1 MAGRGH
7 QGITAGQGAIQL
19 SDTLLAFETIDAEH
33 KADANMKSHF
43 GAPPTAAFLRH
54 ACRGEIRAD
63 FALTALDEADIIIV
77 SLDTTGGRRGF
88 CCVKKNYPK
97 EGYLYV
103 DLICSAPGPPRG
115 GPAVGLQQRNPEER
129 WAMLESGRSLL
140 QALKD
145 YCTDARWRGIFLRA
159 VSNVITYYYYLG
171 WRFIANC
178 GDVQKDNVGYDQ
190 RQLKIA
196 VDDPNKSEEIDALA
210 KKYFSRYGDFAW
222 YKGITGAELA
232 EGKAEAQDDHDN
244 LGPDEFKSHTPPS
257 EMLMAHD
264 VPDQGY
270 LMLWCPGDP
279 EGVYAASSDA
289 NYNPSGLDSAATSG
303 KGKGGGATSG
313 AGGGATSGGRRHRRS
328 KRGKRRKNTKKKRR
342 KRNHHSLLFS
352 RRRRGRRRTRRRR
365 GGGPDRDNLLALQ
378 EFYRKYS
385 PRRIDRAKSALKQYK
400 CSEDALEFM
409 MDAKYGKNTKGWVVP
424 KLQKTF
430 INCPASTGGSR
441 RRRKTRRR
449 RSRRR
454 KARRRR
460 KTRIK
465 RGGEGEEWANNNNIG
480 RIVQLTPAG
489 IEYYRN
495 LIKTTKAATK
505 ELRAAAPGPEAPPPP
520 PPAYGD
526 SPERADEL
534 SRQLARAEEAREAA
548 DRAEMV
554 SHYFVDATTD
564 PSTWRGYNLGTLRD
578 PAVLPLL
585 RLARDGVGLKVNWFN
600 VEPAGEERGSYH
612 TVYARFIDQ
621 QARESAPWKMAS
633 IDFIKPEKKPKSATK
648 KGGAKS

>member
-43 GAPPTAAFLRH
+43 GAPLPAAFLRH
-54 ACRGEIRAD
+54 ACRGAIESS
-63 FALTALDEADIIIV
+63 FANAALDEADIILV

-140 QALKD
+140 EELKG
-145 YCTDARWRGIFLRA
+145 YCGRTGWGGIFLRA
-159 VSNVITYYYYLG
+159 VSNVISYYYHLG
-171 WRFIANC
+171 WRFIKNC
-178 GDVQKDNVGYDQ
+178 GAVEKEWIAGEVGVQGAFARANPEDSDT
-190 RQLKIA
+190 
-196 VDDPNKSEEIDALA
+196 IDAMA
-210 KKYFSRYGDFAW
+210 KHYFAKFGDFSW
-222 YKGITGAELA
+222 YKGITRAELA
-232 EGKAEAQDDHDN
+232 EGKAEEQEGHDA
-244 LGPDEFKSHTPPS
+244 LGPSEYKGMTPFG
-257 EMLMAHD
+257 EMLMKYD

-270 LMLWCPGDP
+270 LMLWCPPG
-279 EGVYAASSDA
+279 A
-289 NYNPSGLDSAATSG
+289 
-303 KGKGGGATSG
+303 GGGGG
-313 AGGGATSGGRRHRRS
+313 AGGGATGGGRRRRRRRRS
-328 KRGKRRKNTKKKRR
+328 KRRKNTKKKRR

-385 PRRIDRAKSALKQYK
+385 PRRIDRAESALKQYK

-409 MDAKYGKNTKGWVVP
+409 MDAKYGENTKGWVVP